1 MKAVVTG
8 GAGFIGSHLVDA
20 LIAQGASVH
29 VIDNLCTGRA
39 DHVHPRA
46 VLHELDIRSEEAKN
60 CILALQPDVVF
71 HQAAQVDVAKS
82 IRNPVEDAAVNIGG
96 TVNVLEASVQAGVKK
111 LVYASSSAVYG
122 EAAAELLT
130 EKEST
135 SPISFYGISKLT
147 PELYIRV
154 FHHLYG
160 LPYTI
165 LRYANVYGPRQT
177 AKGEGG
183 VIAIFLDRIRSG
195 HPLLVHGDGEQ
206 TRDFVFVQD
215 VVHANLAAAQ
225 QGDGMTLQ
233 VGTSLR
239 TSVNELVALLQAIH
253 GQPLNVQHQAERPG
267 DIKHSWLSHEQA
279 TRHLQWLP
287 QYDLRTGLRETYAHV
302 MHP

>member
-8 GAGFIGSHLVDA
+8 GAGFIGSHLVDS

-39 DHVHPRA
+39 DHIHPRA
-46 VLHELDIRSEEAKN
+46 VLHELDICSEEAKN

-82 IRNPVEDAAVNIGG
+82 IRNPAADAAVNIGG
-96 TVNVLEASVQAGVKK
+96 TVNILEASVQAGVKK

-122 EAAAELLT
+122 ESAAELLT

-183 VIAIFLDRIRSG
+183 VVAIFLDRIRSG

-215 VVHANLAAAQ
+215 VVHANLAAVH

-233 VGTSLR
+233 VCTSWR

-267 DIKHSWLSHEQA
+267 DIKHSCLSHEQS
-279 TRHLQWLP
+279 TIHLQWHP

-302 MHP
+302 MYP

>member
-111 LVYASSSAVYG
+111 LVYASSSAVY
-122 EAAAELLT
+122 
-130 EKEST
+130 
-135 SPISFYGISKLT
+135 
-147 PELYIRV
+147 
-154 FHHLYG
+154 
-160 LPYTI
+160 
-165 LRYANVYGPRQT
+165 
-177 AKGEGG
+177 
-183 VIAIFLDRIRSG
+183 
-195 HPLLVHGDGEQ
+195 
-206 TRDFVFVQD
+206 
-215 VVHANLAAAQ
+215 
-225 QGDGMTLQ
+225 
-233 VGTSLR
+233 
-239 TSVNELVALLQAIH
+239 
-253 GQPLNVQHQAERPG
+253 
-267 DIKHSWLSHEQA
+267 
-279 TRHLQWLP
+279 
-287 QYDLRTGLRETYAHV
+287 
-302 MHP
+302 